1 MTATYNEHLARA
13 RIKLVIESVTDI
25 GQVHDYERF
34 ADDWDTLIDHYLAE
48 DIGDDDE
55 KMLRGWNV
63 SLSDLRQHSQE
74 TFGAPGQ
81 AGTVDTS
88 YYYTIR
94 GFHAVDDAKETE
106 KTFVTLC
113 LNLIATLDA
122 EPKLHSSVMDDG
134 ANGNFYGPPASAAR
148 WDFRMFGDVLVH
160 YAEIGLE
167 VKEIV

>member
-1 MTATYNEHLARA
+1 MTAEYHEHLARA
-13 RIKLVIESVTDI
+13 RIKTVIESVTDI

-34 ADDWDTLIDHYLAE
+34 ADDWDTLIEHYLAE
-48 DIGDDDE
+48 GIGTDDN

-74 TFGAPGQ
+74 TFGPPGEP
-81 AGTVDTS
+81 GTVETS
-88 YYYTIR
+88 YFYTIR
-94 GFHAVDDAKETE
+94 GFHAVEDASETE
-106 KTFVTLC
+106 KTFVTLS
-113 LNLIATLDA
+113 LLLIATLDA
-122 EPKLHSSVMDDG
+122 EPKLHSSVLDDG

-160 YAEIGLE
+160 YVEIGLE

>member
-1 MTATYNEHLARA
+1 MTAEYHENLARA
-13 RIKLVIESVTDI
+13 RIMTVIASVTDI

-34 ADDWDTLIDHYLAE
+34 ADDWDALIEHYVAE
-48 DIGDDDE
+48 IGDDNT

-63 SLSDLRQHSQE
+63 SLSDLRQHDQE
-74 TFGAPGQ
+74 TFGPPGQ
-81 AGTVDTS
+81 KGTVETS

-94 GFHAVDDAKETE
+94 GFHAVEDASETE
-106 KTFVTLC
+106 KKFVTLC
-113 LNLIATLDA
+113 LLLIATLDA

-160 YAEIGLE
+160 YVEIGLE